1 MHKPCSEIP
10 DRTRRL
16 TSQLIC
22 AITHLPRQA
31 AQALNPQVHHGPVT
45 QRRLCLAL
53 LVACPTAFAAG
64 ITMPRITLV
73 VSPSIEAWV
82 LTERAGSIGR
92 GDYVR
97 FTLSHPVAGPI
108 PVSVT
113 KHALCLPGDNL
124 ETVERASPLSAH
136 ERDGWYYCNGRLL
149 GVSLPRAHNGMALQ
163 HMHWSGII
171 PPGMAYVGSRHPR
184 GFDSRYFGLLPVK
197 RLTRMER
204 LL

>member
-1 MHKPCSEIP
+1 M
-10 DRTRRL
+10 
-16 TSQLIC
+16 
-22 AITHLPRQA
+22 
-31 AQALNPQVHHGPVT
+31 
-45 QRRLCLAL
+45 
-53 LVACPTAFAAG
+53 ACPTAFAAG

-82 LTERAGSIGR
+82 LTEQAGSIGR

-124 ETVERASPLSAH
+124 ATVERASPLSAH
-136 ERDGWYYCNGRLL
+136 EHDGWYYCNGRLL

-163 HMHWSGII
+163 HMQWSGII